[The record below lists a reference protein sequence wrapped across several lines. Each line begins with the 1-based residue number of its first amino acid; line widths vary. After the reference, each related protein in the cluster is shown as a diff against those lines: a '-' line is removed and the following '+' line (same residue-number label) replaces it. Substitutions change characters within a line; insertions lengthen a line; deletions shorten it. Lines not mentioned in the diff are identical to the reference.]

1 MAVLCPSFAIGN
13 CPIRAKHSR
22 EESITT
28 HDSDHLRT
36 SRRTIH
42 CRTPR
47 SFVKV
52 QFNFSNPPLLSLSF
66 RPYFLLRRCLI
77 IFRFSC
83 FPFPFVF
90 SFLSCLFSWSSTQWF
105 FDVSLMVI
113 SMEKK
118 RVHGVRFTGEENFST
133 MNSDRFSSYPFLCSP
148 ANCFFPSVQS
158 EPEWRSPPVFRPR
171 RLPQTG
177 Y

>member
-1 MAVLCPSFAIGN
+1 MPVFRDWKLPDTGETQPRRINNHARQRPFANIEATQFIVAHHVPSS
-13 CPIRAKHSR
+13 K
-22 EESITT
+22 
-28 HDSDHLRT
+28 
-36 SRRTIH
+36 
-42 CRTPR
+42 
-47 SFVKV
+47 
-52 QFNFSNPPLLSLSF
+52 FNLTFQILPSSLSF

-90 SFLSCLFSWSSTQWF
+90 SFLSCLFSWSTTQWF